1 MRGTWPQSCVA
12 SPLANIDPTC
22 SYALIRDSMWYRGSP
37 QRWRTR
43 RNAPTHRWRPSGKF
57 THRVNSAPL
66 STRAAKSKM
75 ASNKL
80 RVQRDW
86 QMKVYVAFTGR
97 LGHRRAPG
105 GPLGQREDVFRI
117 KRPYVA
123 VITRHH
129 FAVPHMP
136 LHTISSESWNVLTYL
151 QITQIISI
159 NRVIFFHS
167 VYVTGL
173 GFLQGNPET
182 RRKISAQVLISI
194 Q

>member
-1 MRGTWPQSCVA
+1 
-12 SPLANIDPTC
+12 
-22 SYALIRDSMWYRGSP
+22 MWHRGSP

-43 RNAPTHRWRPSGKF
+43 KNAPRTPLEAIRTNF
-57 THRVNSAPL
+57 TLRVNSAPL
-66 STRAAKSKM
+66 STHAAKCKM
-75 ASNKL
+75 VSNKL

-129 FAVPHMP
+129 FAEPHMP
-136 LHTISSESWNVLTYL
+136 LHTISSESWNLLTL
-151 QITQIISI
+151 QQIHHRVSFTLILDSQITQIISI
-159 NRVIFFHS
+159 NRVIFLAIQVFFPS

-173 GFLQGNPET
+173 GFFT
-182 RRKISAQVLISI
+182 R
-194 Q
+194 

>member
-1 MRGTWPQSCVA
+1 MTLQQS
-12 SPLANIDPTC
+12 SEMEDTQKRPRTPLEA
-22 SYALIRDSMWYRGSP
+22 IR
-37 QRWRTR
+37 T
-43 RNAPTHRWRPSGKF
+43 NF
-57 THRVNSAPL
+57 TLRVNSAPL
-66 STRAAKSKM
+66 STHAAKCKM
-75 ASNKL
+75 VSNKL

-129 FAVPHMP
+129 FAEPHMP
-136 LHTISSESWNVLTYL
+136 LHTISSESWNLLTL
-151 QITQIISI
+151 QQIHHRVSFTLILDSQITQIISI
-159 NRVIFFHS
+159 NRVIFLAIQVFFPS

-173 GFLQGNPET
+173 GFFT
-182 RRKISAQVLISI
+182 R
-194 Q
+194 